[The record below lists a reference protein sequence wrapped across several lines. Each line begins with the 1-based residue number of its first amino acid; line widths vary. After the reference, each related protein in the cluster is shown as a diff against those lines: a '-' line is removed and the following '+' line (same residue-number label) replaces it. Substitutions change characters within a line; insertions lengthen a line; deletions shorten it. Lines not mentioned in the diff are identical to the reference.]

1 MVPVLI
7 KGQIKNKATVHEY
20 VQNIAKH
27 LKISRFQ
34 KPIVINFDKKL
45 TNASGLCSFDYGIIE
60 IDIAKNH
67 FTFMEMMQT
76 LAHEMI
82 HAKQFLRKELDASKG
97 QWAWKGRSAEGY
109 KYKNQPWEK
118 EAYRKELEVFSKC
131 FPFHLPFTN

>member
-27 LKISRFQ
+27 LKISRFK
-34 KPIVINFDKKL
+34 KPIVIEFVKNMPE
-45 TNASGLCSFDYGIIE
+45 AAGYCSYGEGIISIE
-60 IDIAKNH
+60 IAKNE

-76 LAHEMI
+76 LAHEMV
-82 HAKQFLRKELDASKG
+82 HAKQYLRGELDTSNG
-97 QWAWKGRSAEGY
+97 IFAWKGRSAEGY

-118 EAYRKELEVFSKC
+118 EAYRKELRVFSRS